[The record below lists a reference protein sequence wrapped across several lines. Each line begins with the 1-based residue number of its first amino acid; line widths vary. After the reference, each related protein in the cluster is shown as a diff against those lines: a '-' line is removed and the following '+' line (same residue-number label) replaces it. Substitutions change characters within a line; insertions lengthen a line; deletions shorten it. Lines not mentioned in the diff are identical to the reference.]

1 MRVVFAWI
9 VEAIGLFVLSKIT
22 PGVQIHGFAAAL
34 IIVAFIGVVNALV
47 WPLLSYFLLRFMVF
61 TLGLL
66 TLVLNGLMFWLASQ
80 VLPGFSIV
88 GFGPYVV
95 LVIGMTIFSTLI
107 SALLTLDDENPYY
120 RNVVLR
126 LARRKSHI
134 KMDSAEATVPGV
146 FFLEIDGLAA
156 PIMMRAVSNGYLPT
170 LSRWLEKGS
179 HRLIPWEPDLSS
191 QTAAS
196 QAGILLGDNTDIPAF
211 RWYERKSGRV
221 MVSSK
226 PQVASEVE
234 ARESTGHGLLEPS
247 GTSRNNMFSG
257 DAPVSMF
264 TMSKVLESRRADIDN
279 YYAFFAYPFN
289 AVRLLVLYFG
299 EVLREVWHRRKQ
311 KRRNVRP
318 RLDHRGKAYPFVR
331 AATTILMRDLT
342 VYALLEDMY
351 AGVPVSYATFV
362 GYDEVAHHSGI
373 ERAETMHTLAQL
385 DRQFGRLERASKL
398 APRPY
403 KFVVLS
409 DHGQS
414 QGATFKMR
422 HGYSLEDLV
431 RKLVEG
437 GTDVQR
443 PVETSEG
450 WGQVNAALTEGVHG
464 SSNTLTAKALKRGV
478 SKRTYDEQG
487 VVLGPEH
494 EEIAAKKVPDA
505 KQHGDVLVMG
515 SGNLGLIYFRPSDH
529 RHTLE
534 EMNAAHPRLIQ
545 GLVEH
550 DGIGFVLVR
559 SQTHGAL
566 AIGKT
571 GVYFLDEDRFEG
583 DNPLAVFGPNAPAH
597 LRRTDGFRDV
607 ADIMVNSFYDPVWE
621 EVSAFEELVSCHGG
635 LGGTQA
641 EPFVLYPSE
650 WPEPRTPI
658 VGAAALHTV
667 LKGWVRREQG
677 GGNGPNDPSV
687 AGESVGLPVGAA
699 GDASAQGPSAVV
711 P

>member
-1 MRVVFAWI
+1 
-9 VEAIGLFVLSKIT
+9 
-22 PGVQIHGFAAAL
+22 
-34 IIVAFIGVVNALV
+34 
-47 WPLLSYFLLRFMVF
+47 
-61 TLGLL
+61 
-66 TLVLNGLMFWLASQ
+66 
-80 VLPGFSIV
+80 
-88 GFGPYVV
+88 
-95 LVIGMTIFSTLI
+95 
-107 SALLTLDDENPYY
+107 
-120 RNVVLR
+120 
-126 LARRKSHI
+126 
-134 KMDSAEATVPGV
+134 
-146 FFLEIDGLAA
+146 
-156 PIMMRAVSNGYLPT
+156 MRAVRNGYLPT
-170 LSRWLEKGS
+170 LSRWLEEGT
-179 HRLIPWEPDLSS
+179 HRLMQWEPDLSS

-211 RWYERKSGRV
+211 RWYERESGRI

-234 ARESTGHGLLEPS
+234 ARESSGHGLLEGQ

-264 TMSKVLESRRADIDN
+264 TMSKVLESRRADVEN

-289 AVRLLVLYFG
+289 AVRLMVLFFG
-299 EVLREVWHRRKQ
+299 EVLREIWHRRKQ

-342 VYALLEDMY
+342 IYALLEDMY

-403 KFVVLS
+403 RFVVLS

-431 RKLVEG
+431 RKLVET
-437 GTDVQR
+437 GTEVER

-450 WGQVNAALTEGVHG
+450 WGQINAALTEGTRG
-464 SSNTLTAKALKRGV
+464 DPDSLTAKAVKRGV
-478 SKRTYDEQG
+478 SKRTYEEG

-494 EEIAAKKVPDA
+494 RDIDPKAGDEEKPK
-505 KQHGDVLVMG
+505 GDVLVMG

-529 RHTLE
+529 RLTLE
-534 EMNAAHPRLIQ
+534 EIDAEHPRLIE

-550 DGIGFVLVR
+550 DSVGFVLVR
-559 SQTHGAL
+559 SQAHGAV
-566 AIGKT
+566 AIGRV
-571 GVYFLDEDRFEG
+571 GVYFLDEDRIDGE
-583 DNPLAVFGPNAPAH
+583 DPLAAFGPNAPDH
-597 LRRTDGFRDV
+597 LKRTDGFRDV

-635 LGGTQA
+635 LGGTQT
-641 EPFVLYPSE
+641 EPFVLYPTE
-650 WPEPRTPI
+650 WPAPRDAV
-658 VGAAALHTV
+658 VGAAALHSV
-667 LKGWVRREQG
+667 LKSWVNLEQAG
-677 GGNGPNDPSV
+677 APSHAALR
-687 AGESVGLPVGAA
+687 AGSVSTGLPAHA
-699 GDASAQGPSAVV
+699 GREVTE
-711 P
+711 

>member
-1 MRVVFAWI
+1 MTWEKTLLRIVLAWI
-9 VEAIGLFVLSKIT
+9 VEAIGLYILSRVT
-22 PGVQIHGFAAAL
+22 PGVHIKGFAAAL
-34 IIVAFIGVVNALV
+34 AIVLFIGIVNAIV
-47 WPLLSYFLLRFMVF
+47 WPLLSYFLLRYMVF

-66 TLVLNGLMFWLASQ
+66 TLVLNGLIFWAASQ
-80 VLPGFSIV
+80 VLPGFSII
-88 GFGPYVV
+88 GFGPYIV
-95 LVIGMTIFSTLI
+95 LVIGMTVFSTLV

-134 KMDSAEATVPGV
+134 QMDPAEANIPGV

-156 PIMMRAVSNGYLPT
+156 PIMMRAVTNGYLPT
-170 LSRWLEKGS
+170 LSRWLEEGT
-179 HRLIPWEPDLSS
+179 HRLMQWEPDLSS

-211 RWYERKSGRV
+211 RWYERESGRI

-226 PQVASEVE
+226 PAVASEVE
-234 ARESTGHGLLEPS
+234 TRESTGHGLLEGQ

-289 AVRLLVLYFG
+289 AVRLLVLFFG
-299 EVLREVWHRRKQ
+299 EVFREIWQRRKQ

-342 VYALLEDMY
+342 IYALLEDMY

-385 DRQFGRLERASKL
+385 DRQFGRLERASKI
-398 APRPY
+398 ARRPY

-409 DHGQS
+409 DHGQT

-422 HGYSLEDLV
+422 QGYSLEDLV
-431 RKLVEG
+431 CKLVES

-443 PVETSEG
+443 PTETSEG
-450 WGQVNAALTEGVHG
+450 WGQINAALTEGVHG
-464 SSNTLTAKALKRGV
+464 DGKSLTAKAVKRGV
-478 SKRTYDEQG
+478 SKRTYEEG

-494 EEIAAKKVPDA
+494 HDVDQNSGALEKPD
-505 KQHGDVLVMG
+505 GDILVMG
-515 SGNLGLIYFRPSDH
+515 SGNLGLIYFRASDH
-529 RHTLE
+529 RLTLE
-534 EMNAAHPRLIQ
+534 EIDVAHPRLIE

-559 SQTHGAL
+559 SDAHGAV
-566 AIGKT
+566 AIGKA
-571 GVYFLDEDRFEG
+571 GVHFLDEDRVEG
-583 DNPLAVFGPNAPAH
+583 EDPIAVFGPNAPDH
-597 LRRTDGFRDV
+597 LKRTDSFRDV

-635 LGGTQA
+635 LGGTQT

-650 WPEPRTPI
+650 WPSPAGEV
-658 VGAAALHTV
+658 VGAAALHKV
-667 LKGWVRREQG
+667 LKDWVKLEQDG
-677 GGNGPNDPSV
+677 STQGPDGNAV
-687 AGESVGLPVGAA
+687 VKHQGLPAPSTGEVG
-699 GDASAQGPSAVV
+699 V
-711 P
+711 